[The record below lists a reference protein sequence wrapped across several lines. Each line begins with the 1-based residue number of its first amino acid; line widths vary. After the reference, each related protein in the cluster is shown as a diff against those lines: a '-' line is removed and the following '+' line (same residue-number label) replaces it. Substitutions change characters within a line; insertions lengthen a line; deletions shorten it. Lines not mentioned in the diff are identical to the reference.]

1 MKIVDGKWDYN
12 KKDLLELKKRYRKN
26 VKDRMEAG
34 WLTPRPVE
42 DYHLEDSQTL
52 HHNINEFIYKL
63 QYDYEID
70 PMSLSDEE
78 FILMYEMDF
87 GELNKYEYEEFKMME
102 KAGNLI
108 EKGILRKDEIERI
121 KKYLRDK
128 DE

>member
-1 MKIVDGKWDYN
+1 
-12 KKDLLELKKRYRKN
+12 
-26 VKDRMEAG
+26 
-34 WLTPRPVE
+34 
-42 DYHLEDSQTL
+42 
-52 HHNINEFIYKL
+52 
-63 QYDYEID
+63 
-70 PMSLSDEE
+70 
-78 FILMYEMDF
+78 MDF